1 MKLGRRPSF
10 KRTTS
15 MLQYPSPET
24 IVIFY
29 YEWSWAEGTASKGQ
43 VQCSNIQVQQQSW
56 FQSFVIRN
64 EVGPQA
70 QLHKDKSN
78 GPTSKSRN
86 DNDLLLKMKLGL
98 NKSNA
103 PTSESR
109 SKYDL
114 LLKMKLGRRP
124 SFKRTSPML
133 QHPSPEQIIISYEE
147 WRWAEGPAS
156 KGQVQWPI
164 IHAQKQSW
172 FVICIKNEAE
182 SEAQG
187 PKDKPN
193 APASKSRNNNTFL
206 FRMKLG
212 RRHGFKEGSPMLQH
226 RSPETR
232 MM

>member
-109 SKYDL
+109 SKHDL

-124 SFKRTSPML
+124 SFKRTSAML
-133 QHPSPEQIIISYEE
+133 QHT
-147 WRWAEGPAS
+147 
-156 KGQVQWPI
+156 
-164 IHAQKQSW
+164 
-172 FVICIKNEAE
+172 
-182 SEAQG
+182 
-187 PKDKPN
+187 
-193 APASKSRNNNTFL
+193 KSSINHNWSVL
-206 FRMKLG
+206 RMKLG
-212 RRHGFKEGSPMLQH
+212 RRPSFKRPSPMAH
-226 RSPETR
+226 HPSPETI
-232 MM
+232 MICH